1 MQILIPIIVLLVLC
15 VGTILILVIRSV
27 LTPTQIPAILAL
39 IKNGRTAVAAK
50 ALKALISKDSR
61 NSAAHYLLGILY
73 LGEGKSEIALMDF
86 KIVNQISQ
94 FNRDVPEIE
103 FRKRIADLFL
113 RFNQHEEALK
123 EYLLLAQLEPLVAE
137 HYYMAGRLFTERHK
151 SESAMSYLRRAI
163 EIDPR
168 HAKAHFELGLLLYH
182 DNKPLEAKNEMNL
195 ALRYEPENTSAHF
208 YAGKLLKD
216 GHDYMGALSA
226 FEKSMRDP
234 ELKVKAL
241 VERGG
246 CYMSLNEFD
255 RAIPELDRAVKSA
268 KDEGSNEA
276 LYARY
281 FLAMCYEKQRDVDK
295 AIEQW
300 ERIYVKKSNFRDV
313 AEKLA
318 QYQEFRTDDKIKDY
332 VTCGREVFKQICASI
347 ISSSLQFTVREV
359 NEIANGLD
367 IIAVESDSQKWLGV
381 KKLPRLYRFLRTP
394 EVLDD
399 APIRALLDQMKKIG
413 VVRGTI
419 LTSSGFTRTA
429 MDFAENRPVEII
441 GRDQLQD
448 LLNSADFFSRER
460 K

>member
-1 MQILIPIIVLLVLC
+1 MQFLIPTVIVLVLC
-15 VGTILILVIRSV
+15 ISALLIFVIRS
-27 LTPTQIPAILAL
+27 LITPTQIPTILGL
-39 IKNGRTAVAAK
+39 IKNGRNAAAAK

-73 LGEGKSEIALMDF
+73 LAEGKTEIALMEF

-94 FNRDVPEIE
+94 FGQDVPEIE
-103 FRKRIADLFL
+103 FRKRIAELFL

-123 EYLLLAQLEPLVAE
+123 EYLLLAQIEPLVAE
-137 HYYMAGRLFTERHK
+137 HYYMAGRLFTERNR
-151 SESAMSYLRRAI
+151 SESALSYLRRAI

-168 HAKAHFELGLLLYH
+168 HAKAHFELGLILYH
-182 DNKPLEAKNEMNL
+182 DNKPVEAKTEMGL
-195 ALRYEPENTSAHF
+195 ALRYEPDNPAAHF
-208 YAGKLLKD
+208 YIGKLLKEN
-216 GHDYMGALSA
+216 HDYSSALVS

-255 RAIPELDRAVKSA
+255 RAVPELERAVRSA
-268 KDEGSNEA
+268 KEETSNES

-281 FLAMCYEKQRDVDK
+281 FLAMCYEKEREVDK

-332 VTCGREVFKQICASI
+332 VTCGRDVFKEICTSI
-347 ISSSLQFTVREV
+347 VSSAMQLMVREV
-359 NEIANGLD
+359 SEVPNGLD
-367 IIAVESDSQKWLGV
+367 IIVVENDSQKWLGA
-381 KKLPRLYRFLRTP
+381 KKLPRVYRFLRTP

-399 APIRALLDQMKKIG
+399 APIRSILDQMKKLG
-413 VVRGTI
+413 VVRGAI
-419 LTSSGFTRTA
+419 VTSSGFTRTA

-441 GRDQLQD
+441 GKEQLQG
-448 LLNSADFFSRER
+448 LLNQADFFSSPR